1 MPSLLC
7 PVMPLFPSTTLPS
20 SKSLCLDP
28 GDTGH
33 SQLRK
38 YFYQAE
44 SYKEKSLG
52 GGTRRREMHAHYHFS
67 ISGLM
72 GNTHLVIKICQVP
85 TVVLEERKQFESQKL
100 PFIFS
105 VKKSMKKFECS
116 TQRKETYQTTPNPDP
131 GSHWKYTAQGK

>member
-1 MPSLLC
+1 
-7 PVMPLFPSTTLPS
+7 
-20 SKSLCLDP
+20 
-28 GDTGH
+28 
-33 SQLRK
+33 
-38 YFYQAE
+38 
-44 SYKEKSLG
+44 
-52 GGTRRREMHAHYHFS
+52 MHAHYHFS

-116 TQRKETYQTTPNPDP
+116 TQRKETYQATPNPDP
-131 GSHWKYTAQGK
+131 GSH